1 MEQRGKFEPRAVI
14 VSFFRGKP
22 GERTALPRLS
32 SIVKPNATGKLKKGL
47 IRGAKAKTLSGTVV
61 QTFRNPQNIV
71 VPNFPEVDPLFQAS
85 RPYFLAFFTA
95 KVEFCLGSMKVY
107 PDRLQSKHKRPTIWG
122 TGHRGPFFVGHFIN
136 PGDIRA
142 FCLSVSCSLT
152 LPGQIVGQG
161 AKLWSIFCIFP
172 FGEICIFCLIS
183 ASLSPY
189 FFSLCQIGI

>member
-1 MEQRGKFEPRAVI
+1 MCYDLQGLDLQGI
-14 VSFFRGKP
+14 LFFDDTILPKRLP
-22 GERTALPRLS
+22 GRFFFFASL
-32 SIVKPNATGKLKKGL
+32 
-47 IRGAKAKTLSGTVV
+47 
-61 QTFRNPQNIV
+61 F
-71 VPNFPEVDPLFQAS
+71 LFQVS
-85 RPYFLAFFTA
+85 RPDFLAFFTA

>member
-1 MEQRGKFEPRAVI
+1 MRK
-14 VSFFRGKP
+14 
-22 GERTALPRLS
+22 
-32 SIVKPNATGKLKKGL
+32 
-47 IRGAKAKTLSGTVV
+47 KTLSGAVV